1 MTPNSARLFQ
11 LFKYSVYAFL
21 AFNVYLFWQE
31 EFAAASLQFG
41 DSIALAD
48 FIEAYVA
55 TIDTAAWV
63 VLLLMFE
70 LETYVLD
77 DSHFTPRIVWS
88 LHGLRALCYT
98 FILYSVYGYIANLMF
113 VTDVQVLSG
122 IAEICSLLPGSW
134 SWAVTLD
141 QYEAITA
148 SNCAGL
154 SDAGTYYSFNGMSAI
169 VDSAG
174 LGEIQRLAWA
184 DVINGITWVLVV
196 VVLEIDVRLQEQNLL
211 RGAALRA
218 SQAAKFLLYSIL
230 LLAAIYWTFEGGF
243 VDSWDAWLWL
253 IAFVFI
259 ELNVFEW
266 RHEEQGPF
274 PAEGAAVISD

>member
-21 AFNVYLFWQE
+21 AFNVYLFWRE
-31 EFAAASLQFG
+31 EFPAASLQFG
-41 DSIALAD
+41 DSIALSD
-48 FIEAYVA
+48 LIEAYVA

-77 DSHFTPRIVWS
+77 DRHFTPRVVWS

-113 VTDVQVLSG
+113 VTDVQILSG

-169 VDSAG
+169 VDAAG

-196 VVLEIDVRLQEQNLL
+196 VVLEIDVRLQEHGLL
-211 RGAALRA
+211 RGAALRT
-218 SQAAKFLLYSIL
+218 SQASKFVLYSIL

-253 IAFVFI
+253 VAFVFI

-266 RHEEQGPF
+266 RHEEQGPATA
-274 PAEGAAVISD
+274 PRGAVISE

>member
-1 MTPNSARLFQ
+1 LTPNSARLFQ

-77 DSHFTPRIVWS
+77 DSHFTPRVVWG

-253 IAFVFI
+253 VAFVFI

-266 RHEEQGPF
+266 RHEEQQS
-274 PAEGAAVISD
+274 AAVEGAAVISD

>member
-41 DSIALAD
+41 DSIALSD

-77 DSHFTPRIVWS
+77 DSHFTPGVVWG
-88 LHGLRALCYT
+88 LHGLRALCYI

-134 SWAVTLD
+134 TWAVTLD

-148 SNCAGL
+148 SNCAVL
-154 SDAGTYYSFNGMSAI
+154 SDAGTYYSFNGMSAV
-169 VDSAG
+169 VDAAG

-196 VVLEIDVRLQEQNLL
+196 VVLEIDVRLQENDLL

-266 RHEEQGPF
+266 RHEEQGPA
-274 PAEGAAVISD
+274 PAEGIAVISD